1 MTSAKNEKS
10 SKIWCV
16 IESVM
21 DFIIRKILHIKLSQA
36 RWDSLMQFIR
46 FGIVGLSNTVISYV
60 IYVISL
66 LICQQLSVFAS
77 IDYLIATIVSFALSV
92 LWSFYWNSKFVFHLN
107 GGIAEWIKAL
117 IKTYVSYSFTGLFL
131 STILQLLWVEVVGL
145 PKMITPIINLLISVP
160 VNFILNKFWAFK
172 DKRDTSS

>member
-1 MTSAKNEKS
+1 MNDKKNVN
-10 SKIWCV
+10 KIWSS
-16 IESVM
+16 IEKKLQ
-21 DFIIRKILHIKLSQA
+21 FITYKILHINLSQKS
-36 RWDSLMQFIR
+36 WESLMEFVR

-60 IYVISL
+60 IYVIC
-66 LICQQLSVFAS
+66 LISCQQLNIFEN
-77 IDYLIATIVSFALSV
+77 IDYIIATVVSFVLSV